1 MDIQKLETLL
11 TRVQKPARYS
21 GGETGCTIKDKSQ
34 TDVRFAFCFPDKYEV
49 GMSHLGIKILYGVL
63 NSLDYVWCER
73 VFAPD
78 TDMEELM
85 RAEGLPLYALE
96 SKDELGAFDFIGF
109 TLQYELCYTNMLN
122 MLDLAGLP
130 VRSDRR
136 GDELKNIVIAGGPC
150 TCNPEPIADFVDI
163 FSIGEGEE
171 ALPELMA
178 LYREAKREGIGKRE
192 FLRRASRLDGFYVPS
207 LYTPEYNENGTLAAL
222 IPEGDTPSKITKRI
236 IEDFENVFYPKEFVV
251 PFTEAI
257 HDRAVIEVMRGCIR
271 GCRFCQAGFIYRP
284 VREKSSEK
292 LNQNAR
298 ELCYS
303 TGYEELSLCS
313 LSTSDYTDIEPLL
326 DKLLDW
332 TNDDKVSLSLPS
344 LRIDHFSKEVLDRVS
359 LLKKNGLTFAPEA
372 GTQRMR
378 DVINK
383 NITEEEILRTC
394 RIAFEGGYT
403 AVKLYFMIGLPGETL
418 EDVAGIAELA
428 QKVVDLYYSLPT
440 KPKGRGVTVS
450 ASVSSFVPKPHTPFE
465 FEPQDTPET
474 LREKQKYL
482 LSCVKSRKI
491 QISWHMPAVSFL
503 EGVFARGD
511 RKICRVIES
520 AWRMGCTFDAWDE
533 HFKYDA
539 WMKAFEENGVDPAF
553 YANRTRPYD
562 ELMPWDHI
570 FHGVDK
576 SFLVRENERA
586 KEALTTPNCRERCS
600 GCGAAKLMGGHC
612 IGHE

>member
-1 MDIQKLETLL
+1 MDRQKLDSILS
-11 TRVQKPARYS
+11 RVQKPARYS
-21 GGETGCTIKDKSQ
+21 GGETGCTMKDKDKM
-34 TDVRFAFCFPDKYEV
+34 DVRFAFCFPDKYEV

-63 NSLDYVWCER
+63 NTLDYVWCER

-78 TDMEELM
+78 VDMEALM

-96 SKDELGAFDFIGF
+96 SKDELGVFDFIGF

-130 VRSDRR
+130 VRADRR

-150 TCNPEPIADFVDI
+150 TCNPEPLTDFVDI

-171 ALPELMA
+171 ALPELMELFRA
-178 LYREAKREGIGKRE
+178 AKREGVGKRE
-192 FLRRASRLDGFYVPS
+192 FLLRASKLEGFYVPS
-207 LYTPEYNENGTLAAL
+207 LYTPEYNEDGTLRAL
-222 IPEGDTPSKITKRI
+222 VPHEGAPAVITKRI

-313 LSTSDYTDIEPLL
+313 LSTSDYTAIEPLL

-332 TNDDKVSLSLPS
+332 TSEDQVSLSLPS
-344 LRIDHFSKEVLDRVS
+344 LRIDKFSKEVLDRIS

-383 NITEEEILRTC
+383 NITEDEIMRTC

-418 EDVAGIAELA
+418 DDVAGIAELA

-450 ASVSSFVPKPHTPFE
+450 VSVSSFVPKPHTPFE
-465 FEPQDTPET
+465 FEPQDTPEM
-474 LREKQKYL
+474 LRQKQQHL
-482 LSCVKSRKI
+482 LSCVRSRKI
-491 QISWHMPAVSFL
+491 QISWHDPRVSAL
-503 EGVFARGD
+503 EGVLARAD
-511 RKICRVIES
+511 RRICAVIE
-520 AWRMGCTFDAWDE
+520 ATWRMGCTFDAWDE
-533 HFKYDA
+533 TFKYDV
-539 WMKAFEENGVDPAF
+539 WQEAFRQCGVDAAF

-562 ELMPWDHI
+562 ELLPWDHI

-576 SFLVRENERA
+576 SFLIRENKRSKSEQ
-586 KEALTTPNCRERCS
+586 TTPNCRERCS
-600 GCGAAKLMGGHC
+600 GCGAAKLMGGRC
-612 IGHE
+612 LE

>member
-1 MDIQKLETLL
+1 MDRQKLDSILS
-11 TRVQKPARYS
+11 RVQKPARYS
-21 GGETGCTIKDKSQ
+21 GGETGCTMKDKDK

-63 NSLDYVWCER
+63 NTLDYVWCER

-78 TDMEELM
+78 VDMEALM

-96 SKDELGAFDFIGF
+96 SKDELGVFDFIGF

-130 VRSDRR
+130 VRADRR

-150 TCNPEPIADFVDI
+150 TCNPEPLTDFVDI

-171 ALPELMA
+171 ALPELMELFRA
-178 LYREAKREGIGKRE
+178 AKKEGVGKRE
-192 FLRRASRLDGFYVPS
+192 FLLRASKLEGFYVPS
-207 LYTPEYNENGTLAAL
+207 LYTPEYNEDGTLRAL
-222 IPEGDTPSKITKRI
+222 VPHEGAPAVITKRI

-313 LSTSDYTDIEPLL
+313 LSTSDYTAIEPLL

-332 TNDDKVSLSLPS
+332 TSEDQVSLSLPS
-344 LRIDHFSKEVLDRVS
+344 LRIDKFSKEVLDRIS

-383 NITEEEILRTC
+383 NITEDEIMRTC

-418 EDVAGIAELA
+418 DDVAGIAELA

-450 ASVSSFVPKPHTPFE
+450 VSVSSFVPKPHTPFE
-465 FEPQDTPET
+465 FEPQDTPEM
-474 LREKQKYL
+474 LRQKQQHL
-482 LSCVKSRKI
+482 LSCVRSRKI
-491 QISWHMPAVSFL
+491 QISWHDPRVSAL
-503 EGVFARGD
+503 EGVLARAD
-511 RKICRVIES
+511 RRICAVIEA

-533 HFKYDA
+533 TFKYDV
-539 WMKAFEENGVDPAF
+539 WQEAFSQCGVDAAF

-562 ELMPWDHI
+562 ELLPWDHI

-576 SFLVRENERA
+576 SFLIRENRRSKSEQ
-586 KEALTTPNCRERCS
+586 TTPNCRERCS
-600 GCGAAKLMGGHC
+600 GCGAAKLMGGRC
-612 IGHE
+612 LE